1 MNNILFKPTDK
12 AVGLPTCNPFMTGS
26 DAPVHVLPSLISL
39 VASVDV
45 KQHVYL
51 LTYILTYLLTYQ
63 FRWSYRTCSETNS
76 PPA

>member
-1 MNNILFKPTDK
+1 MNKILFKPTDK

-51 LTYILTYLLTYQ
+51 LTYLLTYLPVQMVVSL
-63 FRWSYRTCSETNS
+63 SLIHI
-76 PPA
+76 